1 MRVRLIVATGCASMV
16 LLATPLALATPGNG
30 NGQGTPNLG
39 SSATAKACA
48 AAKKADTD
56 AFKLL
61 WGKHAMRDCIRAG
74 REAGGGTE
82 GVEEATNAAEACRA
96 EQAADPDAFAENYGT
111 NHNHRNAFGKCVST
125 KVHDEHAEG

>member
-1 MRVRLIVATGCASMV
+1 MRLIAAAGCATMV
-16 LLATPLALATPGNG
+16 LVVAPLASATPGNG
-30 NGQGTPNLG
+30 NGHGTPNLG

-48 AAKKADTD
+48 AAKKAGPD

-82 GVEEATNAAEACRA
+82 GVEEATNAAKACRA
-96 EQAADPDAFAENYGT
+96 EQAADPEAFTENYGA
-111 NHNHRNAFGKCVST
+111 NHNQRNAFGKCVST
-125 KVHDEHAEG
+125 KVHADQAES